1 MKNLDGK
8 WALILGG
15 SSGLGLASARKLA
28 EHGMNIIVIHRD
40 RKSDMKEINI
50 AFEEIKSNGIVFES
64 FNVDAVS
71 QVKMKTIIKEVGEIL
86 DGNKL
91 KVLLHSIAKGNLKPI
106 SLDEPSLKSDDF
118 SMTIDSMAISLFNWA
133 MELLNNDLFEDDGRI
148 LSFTSEGSSRVHSNY
163 AAVSAAKASLESI
176 TRSLA
181 LELAP
186 FNIKANCIMAGTTK
200 TRAFTM
206 IPGHEKLEEWSKLRN
221 PYGRLTQ
228 PNEVANVVYLLTLD
242 ESSWINGITL
252 QVDGGEHLR

>member
-1 MKNLDGK
+1 MKVFNEK

-15 SSGLGLASARKLA
+15 SSGLGLASAKKLA
-28 EHGMNIIVIHRD
+28 QHGMNLIVIHRD
-40 RKSDMKEINI
+40 RKADMKDINI
-50 AFEEIKSNGIVFES
+50 AFEEIKSNGIVFDS

-71 QVKMKTIIKEVGEIL
+71 QVKMKTIVKEVGEIL
-86 DGNKL
+86 GENKL

-106 SLDEPSLKSDDF
+106 SNNDGSLKSDDLTL
-118 SMTIDSMAISLFNWA
+118 TIDSMAISLFNWT
-133 MELLNNDLFEDDGRI
+133 MELLNQELFDNDARI
-148 LSFTSEGSSRVHSNY
+148 ISFTSEGSSRVYPNY

-200 TRAFTM
+200 TKSFTM
-206 IPGHEKLEEWSKLRN
+206 IPDYEKLEEWSKLRN
-221 PYGRLTQ
+221 PYGRLTN
-228 PNEVANVVYLLTLD
+228 PSDVANAVYLLSLD